1 MNVPRLHKI
10 GSGGLQ
16 PTAKERQGVLAIS
29 LQGSRQEGTQNRL
42 LSCTSPVT
50 RLHQLA
56 DERFVTSRLRRFR
69 R

>member
-10 GSGGLQ
+10 GSGGGCNQLQ
-16 PTAKERQGVLAIS
+16 RKGVLAIS

-50 RLHQLA
+50 RLQLLA
-56 DERFVTSRLRRFR
+56 DEYFVASRMRRFR